1 MSDIIANWF
10 LDKDNRYVRSATCLL
25 CMVVCA
31 VAIWWLYSIPCETW
45 TDLAVDAV
53 MVVVAIMCQAVI
65 WPLLEYIIKHDSVG

>member
-1 MSDIIANWF
+1 MLANWF
-10 LDKDNRYVRSATCLL
+10 LDKDNRYARSATCLL

-31 VAIWWLYSIPCETW
+31 IAIWWLYNIPYETW

-53 MVVVAIMCQAVI
+53 MVAVTIMCQVVI